1 MQAEVGGWR
10 RRGILS
16 GCRRRRAGEQ
26 GRSLPPPAPQASLSL
41 FRPYNRYSIYSSLYI
56 SLLVSTAAPV
66 RRPHAQRGGCCPGR
80 DR

>member
-1 MQAEVGGWR
+1 MRAEVGGWR

-41 FRPYNRYSIYSSLYI
+41 FRPQN
-56 SLLVSTAAPV
+56 
-66 RRPHAQRGGCCPGR
+66 
-80 DR
+80 